1 MKKLKLEQLSCQRYL
16 NLMLKKFTNLKQFEK
31 FVKNNIVGKKLP
43 TIYNHD
49 GGSGHNI
56 EFMIHG
62 QVVGPNK
69 PDLIIG
75 KTNWEIKA
83 YGNSNTIHIGSSRN
97 LTKNSKKKHTKKCQ
111 DKMRNLAL
119 FDIEENFVEKNGR
132 YSMTYKCIGAY
143 MYSDIDLKLFNKS
156 ICTRKGTG
164 QTKFET
170 RIGINKLINC
180 YDYEVLDIAI

>member
-1 MKKLKLEQLSCQRYL
+1 
-16 NLMLKKFTNLKQFEK
+16 MLKKFTNLKQFEK

-97 LTKNSKKKHTKKCQ
+97 LTKNSKP
-111 DKMRNLAL
+111 
-119 FDIEENFVEKNGR
+119 I
-132 YSMTYKCIGAY
+132 
-143 MYSDIDLKLFNKS
+143 
-156 ICTRKGTG
+156 
-164 QTKFET
+164 
-170 RIGINKLINC
+170 
-180 YDYEVLDIAI
+180 

>member
-1 MKKLKLEQLSCQRYL
+1 MVKKLKLEQLRYL

-62 QVVGPNK
+62 QVVGPYK

-75 KTNWEIKA
+75 KINWEIKTHC
-83 YGNSNTIHIGSSRN
+83 NSDIVHIGSSKDLN
-97 LTKNSKKKHTKKCQ
+97 KNSKKKHTKKCQ

-119 FDIEENFVEKNGR
+119 FDIEQNFVKKNGR
-132 YSMTYKCIGAY
+132 YSMTYKCIGVY

-170 RIGINKLINC
+170 RIDLNKLIRC